1 MLYPSSISLYFAK
14 LEKRLIF
21 ALSILYE
28 QTTAKARSKL
38 VG

>member
-1 MLYPSSISLYFAK
+1 MNSLFDFANLK
-14 LEKRLIF
+14 KRFIF
-21 ALSILYE
+21 TPSILNE